1 MLLKLLFLHIIYY
14 LRAMNVKFCL
24 FVLLLITSNLV
35 VMSQTVRKYLI
46 SGIVLDSVSNPVDYS
61 TVILSTPDGRSVNY
75 AVTDKSGG
83 FRLENTAPGQY
94 HLIISNIAYKTQDIP
109 LEIIDRDW
117 FAKIVLER
125 DPLITE
131 DVVVTASRIK
141 RKSDGYVVSFQHNPI
156 TSGKNAAEA
165 IGYLPSVKVIGGSF
179 MIQGQP
185 VSRIRINGMTISDP
199 KELEALQAENIDQ
212 VEVVLTGKMDEFDAG
227 SGGEINITLKK
238 SPVGGFIGSV
248 TGVYSAYFKHGYAN
262 SGLNSSF
269 FYNKNKVGIYNYL
282 DFSDNQTYSD
292 NEDRYFYKDEDQ
304 TRNTI
309 SKANMHSLSVTD
321 RLSVNYDPSDKHKLG
336 IAFRYSRNNSDP
348 LSNAYTTVGDEG
360 LSPTESRF
368 IDDGHSSLDQYQAT
382 LNYRWF
388 MGDNG
393 AYLNVRGDYL
403 HHMTDS
409 RDDYET
415 RYDLSGSGSNA
426 LSDFSRN
433 NSDRKVN
440 QYYASATYN
449 FVPFKE
455 SKMSVGFNY
464 KGHTTHFTQDYRD
477 LKQEMWVHNDLLSD
491 NYKLAGNY
499 YAGLATLSGKI
510 APRLNYRATVR
521 YESIAMRYN
530 SLYTGQEN
538 RILLSA
544 VV

>member
-1 MLLKLLFLHIIYY
+1 MM
-14 LRAMNVKFCL
+14 RFCL
-24 FVLLLITSNLV
+24 LWVLLLTSNLG
-35 VMSQTVRKYLI
+35 VMSQTLRKYLI
-46 SGIVLDSVSNPVDYS
+46 SGVVLDSVSNPVDYS

-75 AVTDKSGG
+75 AVTDTSGC
-83 FRLENTAPGQY
+83 FRLENTVPGKYQ
-94 HLIISNIAYKTQDIP
+94 LTISNIAYKTRNIP

-117 FAKIVLER
+117 FAKIVLEKGT
-125 DPLITE
+125 LITE
-131 DVVVTASRIK
+131 DVVITASRIK
-141 RKSDGYVVSFQHNPI
+141 RKSDGYVVSFQNNPL

-165 IGYLPSVKVIGGSF
+165 IGYLPSVKAIGGSF

-199 KELEALQAENIDQ
+199 KELEALQAENIDH

-227 SGGEINITLKK
+227 PGGEINITLKK

-262 SGLNSSF
+262 SGVNSSF

-292 NEDRYFYKDEDQ
+292 NEDRYFYKDEEQ

-309 SKANMHSLSVTD
+309 SKANTHSLSVTD

-348 LSNAYTTVGDEG
+348 FSNVYTTVNDEG
-360 LSPTESRF
+360 LSPTASRF
-368 IDDGHSSLDQYQAT
+368 IDDGHSSRNQYQAT

-388 MGDNG
+388 VGGNG

-409 RDDYET
+409 RNDYET

-433 NSDRKVN
+433 SSDRKVN

-464 KGHTTHFTQDYRD
+464 KGHTTHFTQDYLD
-477 LKQEMWVHNDLLSD
+477 MKQGMWERNDILSD
-491 NYKLAGNY
+491 HYQLAGNY
-499 YAGLATLSGKI
+499 YAGLATLSI
-510 APRLNYRATVR
+510 YLCAARMAIRA
-521 YESIAMRYN
+521 
-530 SLYTGQEN
+530 
-538 RILLSA
+538 
-544 VV
+544 